1 MASPAPPSPRPT
13 SCNGL
18 LEVPASQNGYPHSST
33 SPLPPHSPLSPG
45 GPLAG
50 SVSPHPNAHHS
61 SHINNHIHPSHHQ
74 QTQAGHLLGA
84 VAGIINKKEPVD
96 ELPQRNLRVVIP
108 SGSSNTVTAAQSAHV
123 NNNNHNNNNRNSAG
137 EELLHNANVSS
148 SSSSS
153 NPNYNGPLTTSTSAA
168 VANNNNNNN
177 IHSFVT
183 SLTNGGEDNNLNHN
197 PHNSTGPQNFTANGE
212 VQGVLSAPNPTSVT
226 TSSLTVNDLT
236 NLSSL
241 QAAANAWN
249 QQNTSQPAQQQ
260 LAALNIVGQANAG
273 GMSSSSHLI
282 PQLNISTSTPPHSP
296 SSGCGT
302 GNGLR
307 VKVEP
312 LSPREPPYPSI
323 NRITPAM
330 HQQHNLSRPHS
341 AHSSGLSPGPCGV
354 QPLSPGVNNTGHN
367 NVEVRNHQPHNQTQ
381 PLHLAVHHQNH
392 FNDNSSPMPLQKRL
406 RVSTES
412 AGSGGIW
419 SS

>member
-1 MASPAPPSPRPT
+1 MIVF
-13 SCNGL
+13 N
-18 LEVPASQNGYPHSST
+18 
-33 SPLPPHSPLSPG
+33 
-45 GPLAG
+45 
-50 SVSPHPNAHHS
+50 SV
-61 SHINNHIHPSHHQ
+61 
-74 QTQAGHLLGA
+74 
-84 VAGIINKKEPVD
+84 
-96 ELPQRNLRVVIP
+96 LR
-108 SGSSNTVTAAQSAHV
+108 
-123 NNNNHNNNNRNSAG
+123 
-137 EELLHNANVSS
+137 LFCVSFCHD
-148 SSSSS
+148 
-153 NPNYNGPLTTSTSAA
+153 
-168 VANNNNNNN
+168 N
-177 IHSFVT
+177 IFSIRFR
-183 SLTNGGEDNNLNHN
+183 
-197 PHNSTGPQNFTANGE
+197 
-212 VQGVLSAPNPTSVT
+212 
-226 TSSLTVNDLT
+226 
-236 NLSSL
+236 
-241 QAAANAWN
+241 
-249 QQNTSQPAQQQ
+249 
-260 LAALNIVGQANAG
+260 
-273 GMSSSSHLI
+273 I